1 LCDIIISAVYIVIF
15 LLSASILAL
24 DLVTDGKRGITRR
37 DTHAGED
44 AIKPVQHMLW
54 DGHYIADPDIVGRCA
69 ER

>member
-1 LCDIIISAVYIVIF
+1 LCDIVISAVYIMIF
-15 LLSASILAL
+15 
-24 DLVTDGKRGITRR
+24 
-37 DTHAGED
+37 AGED